1 MAMYILSN
9 TTKKVIEGASKELKA
24 DIRYHCGIS
33 SSTSKD
39 DIPWDARYILN
50 ALDNI
55 IQLMNRSEGY
65 GDISGRQVD
74 RLLKDIKNIS
84 DRARLLSE
92 KMEKDMTRTINS
104 FNESLIIKDYS
115 IIQ

>member
-1 MAMYILSN
+1 MAMYVLSD
-9 TTKKVIEGASKELKA
+9 TTKKVIESASKELKA
-24 DIRYHCGIS
+24 VIRYHCGLS
-33 SSTSKD
+33 SSTNKD
-39 DIPWDARYILN
+39 DIPWDATYILN

-84 DRARLLSE
+84 DRARSLSE
-92 KMEKDMTRTINS
+92 KMGKDMTREINS
-104 FNESLIIKDYS
+104 FNESLIIKAYS